1 MKTVNV
7 PVTPT
12 NAMCIAGNALL
23 PSSINSNVIWTAMLG
38 TWIDEST
45 PSIPSIKPADDSWIP
60 WDGSMTERGEL
71 PQSLR
76 NRPDTKVCIQL
87 RDGSVSDTSNPVTM
101 FEWSSSDD
109 PIDIVAYKIV
119 KLGEVVNP
127 LPSFSDDDLPPPPAP
142 PSLEPAD
149 IQQTPDPG
157 AHYRYSYTV
166 KLTPEQIEEGKVTI
180 KLDPYR
186 VCQIYETGGGPR
198 EHIAKKALRGTTK
211 GHTER
216 ELIAELRSCLDR
228 WEEMLDEDGVS

>member
-1 MKTVNV
+1 MKTVNA
-7 PVTPT
+7 PVNPT
-12 NAMCIAGNALL
+12 TIMCLAGNALL
-23 PSSINSNVIWTAMLG
+23 PSSINADVIWTAMVDAWV
-38 TWIDEST
+38 TEST
-45 PSIPSIKPADDSWIP
+45 PLIPLIKDNSWIP
-60 WDGSMTERGEL
+60 WDGSMTKRGEL

-109 PIDIVAYKIV
+109 PVDIVAYKIV
-119 KLGEVVNP
+119 ELGEVVNSLQLFPADLSVPPTPP
-127 LPSFSDDDLPPPPAP
+127 LFK
-142 PSLEPAD
+142 PAD

-166 KLTPEQIEEGKVTI
+166 KLTPEQIEQGEVTI

-186 VCQIYETGGGPR
+186 VCQIYDTGGGPR